1 MTLGGEVVVGPG
13 QKLAGEGRVA
23 AARSEARR
31 LPREG
36 DDDATTGESAET
48 WCTAAAHTGARLLPD
63 GPGEL

>member
-1 MTLGGEVVVGPG
+1 MRDWPG
-13 QKLAGEGRVA
+13 QKLASEGRVSA
-23 AARSEARR
+23 AHSEARR

-36 DDDATTGESAET
+36 VGGEATGESAET